1 MSYMMN
7 VSIKPQNLLTLFYM
21 TYVITGISKI

>member
-21 TYVITGISKI
+21 IYVITGISKI